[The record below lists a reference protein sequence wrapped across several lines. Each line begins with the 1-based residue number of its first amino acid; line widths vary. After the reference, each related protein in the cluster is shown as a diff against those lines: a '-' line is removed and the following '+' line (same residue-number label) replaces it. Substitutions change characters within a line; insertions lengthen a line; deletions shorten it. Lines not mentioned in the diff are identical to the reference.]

1 MTMNEQDFETIAAE
15 EFSNVPARFTT
26 RISNVALLVEDI
38 PSDSTREEEK
48 LTSQQTL
55 LGLYRG
61 VPLSLRGSGY
71 GVGDTLPDTITLYR
85 EPIIMQAHEYLRT
98 HRSCVLLE
106 AIRISVR
113 ETLWHEI
120 GHAFGLNEETVDMR
134 EVQGTNHY
142 PDEETQ
148 KDE

>member
-1 MTMNEQDFETIAAE
+1 MNERDFETIAAE
-15 EFSNVPARFTT
+15 EFSNVPERFKAH
-26 RISNVALLVEDI
+26 ILNVALLVEDA
-38 PSDSTREEEK
+38 PSDYTRKEEK
-48 LTSQQTL
+48 LTDVQTL

-85 EPIIMQAHEYLRT
+85 DPIIMQAHEYLCA
-98 HRSCVLLE
+98 HESCTLSE
-106 AIRISVR
+106 SIRIAVR

-120 GHAFGLNEETVDMR
+120 GHALGLNEETVDMR

-142 PDEETQ
+142 PNQQNEKQ
-148 KDE
+148 